1 MESFLAK
8 LEIPENCALNKR
20 VFKKL
25 FEENAK
31 LDATDKKALK
41 DDVQEIRWLYT
52 LKPATINIPRYS
64 DDVRDYPE
72 IAILQVSLSSP
83 ARIKRLSALMQKAI
97 PYPLILLFTHENSLS
112 ISLADKRVNQAD
124 KSKLVVE
131 ATIETGLINLRHPTA
146 VQRQFL
152 DDLSLKKL
160 SFINFYAMYQDIFQ
174 RVVALNCAYLNG
186 RYELKRE
193 NQENRVVILRE
204 IQTLEQA
211 QAELL
216 SKLKREKQMGR
227 QVDLNGQIHKIASQM
242 EKMKEAL

>member
-72 IAILQVSLSSP
+72 IAILQVSLSNP

-124 KSKLVVE
+124 KSKLVIE
-131 ATIETGLINLRHPTA
+131 ATIETGLINLRNPTA

-174 RVVALNCAYLNG
+174 RVVALNCATLNG

-193 NQENRVVILRE
+193 GQENRVAILRE

-227 QVDLNGQIHKIASQM
+227 QVDLNGQIHKIAHQM